1 MKLTSCLLKSDEMW
15 KIVSSACINVA
26 NCVRT
31 SLLAGE
37 FTIVLIVVVV
47 VVVAATVTM
56 VNLATRVCRMWPR
69 L

>member
-31 SLLAGE
+31 SLLAGA
-37 FTIVLIVVVV
+37 FTIVLIVV

-56 VNLATRVCRMWPR
+56 VNLATRVCRTRPR